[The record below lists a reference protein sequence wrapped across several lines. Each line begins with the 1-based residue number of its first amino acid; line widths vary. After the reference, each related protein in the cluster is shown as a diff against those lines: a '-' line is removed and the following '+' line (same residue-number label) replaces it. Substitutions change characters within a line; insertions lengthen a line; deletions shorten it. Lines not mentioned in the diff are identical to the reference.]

1 MEKETSSML
10 WYNFFNYI
18 KLPISMIFTA
28 LCFMY
33 YYNFQNFLSDKVGLI
48 LWFCLVST
56 FIFYFVLFYKMYYKN
71 KDTYIY
77 FIICLIIDILLILPL
92 QIPIYLITKN
102 NTLANFIIFCFSII
116 WFITNNSYIRKR
128 RYIFSEDK

>member
-1 MEKETSSML
+1 MGEEIKSMI
-10 WYNFFNYI
+10 WYKFFNYI

-28 LCFMY
+28 LCFIY
-33 YYNFQNFLSDKVGLI
+33 NYNFQDFLSDKIGLI
-48 LWFCLVST
+48 LWFCMVFT
-56 FIFYFVLFYKMYYKN
+56 FVFYFILFYKMLYKN

-92 QIPIYLITKN
+92 QMPLYLIIKN
-102 NTLANFIIFCFSII
+102 NTLSTLIILCFSII

-128 RYIFSEDK
+128 KYIFMKDE

>member
-48 LWFCLVST
+48 LWFCRVST

-102 NTLANFIIFCFSII
+102 NTLATFIILCFSII

-128 RYIFSEDK
+128 KYIFTKDK

>member
-102 NTLANFIIFCFSII
+102 NTLATFIILCFSII

>member
-28 LCFMY
+28 ICFIY

-102 NTLANFIIFCFSII
+102 NTLATFIILCFSII